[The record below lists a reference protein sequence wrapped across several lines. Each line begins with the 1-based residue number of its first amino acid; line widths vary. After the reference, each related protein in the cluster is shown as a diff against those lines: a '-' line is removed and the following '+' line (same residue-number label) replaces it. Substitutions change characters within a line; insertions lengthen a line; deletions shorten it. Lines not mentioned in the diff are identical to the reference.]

1 MGHRSWVRSGC
12 AQPKSSL
19 SGRGWAWPFSPPQT
33 SAKSLNLDFQ
43 SFDNPPKRQTPLLH
57 TRSRIKIKY
66 ITRARAFKVDSP
78 LLHQYIKKMMIE
90 TKKNEKSRLFFFF
103 FYIFSLFFYRGCG
116 GNFLFSFAKNALS
129 LVVLLVK
136 RLVVYL
142 VVFDFAIFGNH
153 SIYWASRCVVTWS
166 LTWSFTWSLSWSV
179 VGRLLGRF
187 EKWCLRKRLYLL
199 GFSLGRLLVACLV
212 VFLVGILFKHR
223 NKFLGHVIV
232 NVTIAGES
240 LGAFGV
246 S

>member
-1 MGHRSWVRSGC
+1 
-12 AQPKSSL
+12 
-19 SGRGWAWPFSPPQT
+19 
-33 SAKSLNLDFQ
+33 
-43 SFDNPPKRQTPLLH
+43 
-57 TRSRIKIKY
+57 
-66 ITRARAFKVDSP
+66 
-78 LLHQYIKKMMIE
+78 MIE
-90 TKKNEKSRLFFFF
+90 TKKNEKSRLFFFFFF

-142 VVFDFAIFGNH
+142 VAFDFSIFGNH

-199 GFSLGRLLVACLV
+199 GFSLGRYLV
-212 VFLVGILFKHR
+212 VFVGRYYSNIETNSLAMSSSISLYLAKALLPSTWPL
-223 NKFLGHVIV
+223 NLPTKFGSFTCLYRLPI
-232 NVTIAGES
+232 NVRLAM
-240 LGAFGV
+240 
-246 S
+246 

>member
-1 MGHRSWVRSGC
+1 
-12 AQPKSSL
+12 
-19 SGRGWAWPFSPPQT
+19 
-33 SAKSLNLDFQ
+33 
-43 SFDNPPKRQTPLLH
+43 
-57 TRSRIKIKY
+57 
-66 ITRARAFKVDSP
+66 
-78 LLHQYIKKMMIE
+78 MIE

-179 VGRLLGRF
+179 VGRSLGRF

-199 GFSLGRLLVACLV
+199 GFSLGRYLVVLLVATIPTLKPTPWPCPHQYPCISRKPCCLPHGRSTYQPSSG
-212 VFLVGILFKHR
+212 LSPACTDCL
-223 NKFLGHVIV
+223 
-232 NVTIAGES
+232 
-240 LGAFGV
+240 
-246 S
+246 